1 MKKSIVVIA
10 RVKAKSGKK
19 EELKK
24 ELLKLIE
31 PSRKDDGCIN
41 YDLHNSEDEPGQFM
55 FHETWRDKEALT
67 KHLATP
73 HLRKFIEISDNLI
86 EGQINISLWNKIE
99 E

>member
-1 MKKSIVVIA
+1 
-10 RVKAKSGKK
+10 
-19 EELKK
+19 
-24 ELLKLIE
+24 
-31 PSRKDDGCIN
+31 
-41 YDLHNSEDEPGQFM
+41 M